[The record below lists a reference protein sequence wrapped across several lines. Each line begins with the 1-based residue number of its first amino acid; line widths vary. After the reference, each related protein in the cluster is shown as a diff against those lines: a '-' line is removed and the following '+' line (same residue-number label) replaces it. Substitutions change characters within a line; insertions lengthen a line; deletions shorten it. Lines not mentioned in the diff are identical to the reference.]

1 VHKVSA
7 NNISKTQ
14 VLKKMGLRKAVGKD
28 VLQDDGYTQ
37 SYITIRAVT
46 EGSFTNE
53 WLKYS
58 ASQCI
63 TTYPVGG
70 RCRLMDVIICI
81 TGSNCGGS

>member
-1 VHKVSA
+1 MHKVSA

-63 TTYPVGG
+63 TMHHNLSGWWSLQTNGCHYLHN
-70 RCRLMDVIICI
+70 RI
-81 TGSNCGGS
+81 